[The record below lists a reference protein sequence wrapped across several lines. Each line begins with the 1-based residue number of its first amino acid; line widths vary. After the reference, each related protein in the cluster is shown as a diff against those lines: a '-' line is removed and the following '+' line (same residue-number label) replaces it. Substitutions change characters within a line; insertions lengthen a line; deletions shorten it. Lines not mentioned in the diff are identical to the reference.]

1 MGEYIEQQFSN
12 SKLNVPDPTKPETG
26 NKSTYPKSII
36 KIRRNSMKP
45 RNPRCWFV
53 LSLIAATLLGVCPQA
68 GLSATVPAAQKELQK
83 LTVGYTP
90 IAGASLPFFIA
101 VEEKIFQK
109 YGFEILP
116 VFMGGSPLINA
127 AILAGEFPIGYTGGG
142 AVIASRVSGS
152 DLIAIASP
160 LPVLTIDGWS
170 KPEIKSIS
178 DLRGKRVG
186 VTRFG
191 ASSYFSA
198 LSMLESG
205 GMKPSEVTFI
215 QNGGVGES
223 FAALTGGRVDVCMI
237 GYPFGLNAKNA
248 GFNLLFRPSQTEYG
262 LFPTAVIAARESWLK
277 DAKNRKTAVDFLR
290 ALNEGQQLARESAA
304 ATKRA
309 LRKFTRVDDDASLQ
323 GSFEYYKDAFPSSL
337 RVIEK
342 AMANALKFVD
352 HPKAKQADVKQSFDN
367 SYVDEAMKQ

>member
-1 MGEYIEQQFSN
+1 MRKKLISLTLGFMFLVIEFPA
-12 SKLNVPDPTKPETG
+12 L
-26 NKSTYPKSII
+26 
-36 KIRRNSMKP
+36 
-45 RNPRCWFV
+45 
-53 LSLIAATLLGVCPQA
+53 
-68 GLSATVPAAQKELQK
+68 AAQRDLQK

-90 IAGASLPFFIA
+90 IAGASLPLFIA
-101 VEEKIFQK
+101 VSENIFQK
-109 YGFEILP
+109 YGYEVFP
-116 VFMGGSPLINA
+116 VFMGGSPLINS

-142 AVIASRVSGS
+142 AVIASRLSGS

-178 DLRGKRVG
+178 DVRGKRIG
-186 VTRFG
+186 ITRFG

-205 GMKPSEVTFI
+205 GVKPNEVVFV

-223 FAALTGGRVDVCMI
+223 YAALNGGRVDVCMI

-277 DAKNRKTAVDFLR
+277 DTKNRKVAVDFLR
-290 ALNEGQQLARESAA
+290 ALHEGQLFARDNAA
-304 ATKRA
+304 VTKRA
-309 LRKFTRVDDDASLQ
+309 LKKFTRVDDDASLQ
-323 GSFEYYKDAFPSSL
+323 GSFEYYREAFPNSI
-337 RVIEK
+337 RVLDK
-342 AMANALKFVD
+342 AMANALKFVE
-352 HPKAKQADVKQSFDN
+352 HPKAKQYDVKQSFDN
-367 SYVDEAMKQ
+367 SLVDEAMR

>member
-1 MGEYIEQQFSN
+1 MN
-12 SKLNVPDPTKPETG
+12 
-26 NKSTYPKSII
+26 
-36 KIRRNSMKP
+36 MKT
-45 RNPRCWFV
+45 
-53 LSLIAATLLGVCPQA
+53 SLRWTAVMLMVSSFAGV
-68 GLSATVPAAQKELQK
+68 GVEAAQKELQK

-90 IAGASLPFFIA
+90 ISGAALPFFIA

-109 YGFEILP
+109 YGYDVAGI
-116 VFMGGSPLINA
+116 FMGGSPLINA

-142 AVIASRVSGS
+142 AVISSRLSGS
-152 DLIAIASP
+152 DLVAIASP

-170 KPEIKSIS
+170 KPEIKSIG

-198 LSMLESG
+198 LSMLDSAG
-205 GMKPSEVTFI
+205 VKPSEVTFI

-223 FAALTGGRVDVCMI
+223 LAALMGGRVDVCMI

-248 GFNLLFRPSQTEYG
+248 GFKLLFRPSQTEYG

-277 DAKNRKTAVDFLR
+277 DPKGRKVAVDFLR
-290 ALNEGQQLARESAA
+290 ALGEGQLLARDNAEV
-304 ATKRA
+304 TKKA
-309 LRKFTRVDDDASLQ
+309 LKKFTRVDDDASLQ
-323 GSFEYYKDAFPSSL
+323 GSYEFYKDAFPLTL

-352 HPKAKQADVKQSFDN
+352 HPKAKGSDVRQSFDN

>member
-1 MGEYIEQQFSN
+1 M
-12 SKLNVPDPTKPETG
+12 KAR
-26 NKSTYPKSII
+26 NK
-36 KIRRNSMKP
+36 RW
-45 RNPRCWFV
+45 WFATF
-53 LSLIAATLLGVCPQA
+53 LLTATLL
-68 GLSATVPAAQKELQK
+68 SVPSQAAQKDLQK

-101 VEEKIFQK
+101 VEERIFQK
-109 YGFEILP
+109 YGFEIFP
-116 VFMGGSPLINA
+116 VFMGGSPLINS

-142 AVIASRVSGS
+142 AVISSRLSGS

-170 KPEIKSIS
+170 RPEIKSIS

-186 VTRFG
+186 ITRFG

-205 GMKPSEVTFI
+205 GVKPSEVTFI

-262 LFPTAVIAARESWLK
+262 LFPTAVIAAQESWLK
-277 DAKNRKTAVDFLR
+277 DAKNHKTAVDFLR
-290 ALNEGQQLARESAA
+290 ALNEGQQLARENAA

-309 LRKFTRVDDDASLQ
+309 LRRFTRVDDDASLQ

-352 HPKAKQADVKQSFDN
+352 HPKAKQFDVRQSFDN
-367 SYVDEAMKQ
+367 SFVDEAMRQ

>member
-1 MGEYIEQQFSN
+1 MRE
-12 SKLNVPDPTKPETG
+12 KLMRKQLIVLAL
-26 NKSTYPKSII
+26 ST
-36 KIRRNSMKP
+36 
-45 RNPRCWFV
+45 
-53 LSLIAATLLGVCPQA
+53 TLLALSFPVLA
-68 GLSATVPAAQKELQK
+68 GQRELQK

-109 YGFEILP
+109 YGYEIFP
-116 VFMGGSPLINA
+116 VFMGGSPLINS

-142 AVIASRVSGS
+142 AIIGSRLSGS

-170 KPEIKSIS
+170 KPEIKSVS
-178 DLRGKRVG
+178 DLRGKRIG

-191 ASSYFSA
+191 ASSYFA
-198 LSMLESG
+198 GLSMLDSAG
-205 GMKPSEVTFI
+205 IKPSEVVFI

-223 FAALTGGRVDVCMI
+223 FAALMGGRVDVCMI

-277 DAKNRKTAVDFLR
+277 DAKNRKLAVDFLR
-290 ALNEGQQLARESAA
+290 ALNEGQILAREN
-304 ATKRA
+304 ATVSKRA
-309 LRKFTRVDDDASLQ
+309 LGKFTRVRDDASLQ
-323 GSFEYYKDAFPSSL
+323 GSFEYYKDAFPPTL
-337 RVIEK
+337 RVVEK

-352 HPKAKQADVKQSFDN
+352 HPKAKQFDVKQSFDN
-367 SYVDEAMKQ
+367 SLVDEAMKQ

>member
-1 MGEYIEQQFSN
+1 
-12 SKLNVPDPTKPETG
+12 
-26 NKSTYPKSII
+26 
-36 KIRRNSMKP
+36 MKK
-45 RNPRCWFV
+45 NLSCVV
-53 LSLIAATLLGVCPQA
+53 LGTLLLAFSLPARA
-68 GLSATVPAAQKELQK
+68 GQRELQK

-90 IAGASLPFFIA
+90 IAGASLPLFIA
-101 VEEKIFQK
+101 VEENIFQK
-109 YGFEILP
+109 YGYEISP
-116 VFMGGSPLINA
+116 VFMGGSPLINS

-142 AVIASRVSGS
+142 AVISSRLSGS

-170 KPEIKSIS
+170 RPEIKSIA
-178 DLRGKRVG
+178 DVRGKRVG

-205 GMKPSEVTFI
+205 GVKPNEVVFI

-223 FAALTGGRVDVCMI
+223 YAALVGGRVDVCMI

-248 GFNLLFRPSQTEYG
+248 GFHLLFRPSQTEYG
-262 LFPTAVIAARESWLK
+262 LFPTAVIGARESWLK
-277 DAKNRKTAVDFLR
+277 DAKNRKVAVDFLR
-290 ALNEGQQLARESAA
+290 ALTEAQQFARDNAA
-304 ATKRA
+304 VAKRA
-309 LRKFTRVDDDASLQ
+309 LRRFTRVDDDASLQ
-323 GSFEYYKDAFPSSL
+323 GSYEYYREAFPSSL

-352 HPKAKQADVKQSFDN
+352 HPKAKQFDVRQSFDN
-367 SYVDEAMKQ
+367 SLVDEAMKR

>member
-1 MGEYIEQQFSN
+1 MN
-12 SKLNVPDPTKPETG
+12 
-26 NKSTYPKSII
+26 
-36 KIRRNSMKP
+36 MKA
-45 RNPRCWFV
+45 RSRRCWFSTV
-53 LSLIAATLLGVCPQA
+53 LAVFLISAAA
-68 GLSATVPAAQKELQK
+68 RAAQPQPLK

-90 IAGASLPFFIA
+90 IAGASIPLFIA
-101 VEEKIFQK
+101 VEERFFQNH
-109 YGFEILP
+109 GFEISP
-116 VFMGGSPLINA
+116 VFMGGSPLINS

-142 AVIASRVSGS
+142 AVIASRLSGS

-170 KPEIKSIS
+170 RPEIKSIEQ
-178 DLRGKRVG
+178 LRGKRVG

-205 GMKPSEVTFI
+205 GVKPNEVTFI

-223 FAALTGGRVDVCMI
+223 WAALQGGRVDVCMI

-248 GFNLLFRPSQTEYG
+248 GFHLLFRPMQTEYG

-277 DAKNRKTAVDFLR
+277 DPRNRKVGVEFLR
-290 ALNEGQQLARESAA
+290 ALHEGQQLARDNAA

-309 LRKFTRVDDDASLQ
+309 LRRFTRSDDEVLLQ
-323 GSFEYYKDAFPSSL
+323 GTFEYYKDAFPSSL

-342 AMANALKFVD
+342 AMANALKLVE
-352 HPKAKQADVKQSFDN
+352 HPKAKQFDVRQSFDN
-367 SYVDEAMKQ
+367 SFVDEALK